1 MSEVDSLINSL
12 ESKLKISEDVKTLM
26 NYTTSYTTS
35 YTSCKSINERISTE
49 ICNDTIKALSD
60 VECLDTYKGCE
71 SLKKNVISLTSV
83 LKKNEISEEQQKKI
97 TDDYLL
103 SLIPPGL
110 KGVIRGNKF
119 NQIVKEHI
127 LSLNL
132 DSELYT
138 VAFESNCSEYK
149 TSEIPD
155 WYILNKLSK
164 KLMIGMNQ
172 LDLWGGGQQINR
184 GSKYIVSFPDNSE
197 KIKLVCVVAN
207 PITLSS
213 EKNKAFKLFQ
223 KGFEENTLC
232 YLKNLKN
239 ILDCNRY
246 KCKVF
251 LQIK

>member
-1 MSEVDSLINSL
+1 MTEVDSLINSL
-12 ESKLKISEDVKTLM
+12 KSKLKISEDVKPSM
-26 NYTTSYTTS
+26 NYTSC

-60 VECLDTYKGCE
+60 VECLERYKSCE
-71 SLKKNVISLTSV
+71 SLKKNILSLTTV
-83 LKKNEISEEQQKKI
+83 LKKNEISEEDQKKI

-132 DSELYT
+132 DRELYT
-138 VAFESNCSEYK
+138 VEFESNSSEYI

-155 WYILNKLSK
+155 WYILHKESK

-184 GSKYIVSFPDNSE
+184 GSKYIVSFPDNSN
-197 KIKLVCVVAN
+197 ILRLVCVVAN
-207 PITLSS
+207 PITLTS

-223 KGFEENTLC
+223 KGFEQNSLC

-239 ILDCNRY
+239 IIEIFF
-246 KCKVF
+246 K
-251 LQIK
+251 

>member
-1 MSEVDSLINSL
+1 MTEVDSLTNSL
-12 ESKLKISEDVKTLM
+12 ESKLKISEDVKPLM
-26 NYTTSYTTS
+26 NYTRS
-35 YTSCKSINERISTE
+35 YTSCKSINERISNE

-60 VECLDTYKGCE
+60 VECLERYKSCE
-71 SLKKNVISLTSV
+71 SLKKNILSLTTV
-83 LKKNEISEEQQKKI
+83 LKKNEISEEDQKKI

-132 DSELYT
+132 DKELYT
-138 VAFESNCSEYK
+138 VEFESNSSEYT

-155 WYILNKLSK
+155 WYILHKESK

-184 GSKYIVSFPDNSE
+184 GSKYIVSFPDNSN
-197 KIKLVCVVAN
+197 ILRLICVVAN
-207 PITLSS
+207 PITLTS
-213 EKNKAFKLFQ
+213 EKNKSFKLFQ
-223 KGFEENTLC
+223 KGFEQNSLC

-239 ILDCNRY
+239 IIELFF
-246 KCKVF
+246 K
-251 LQIK
+251 

>member
-12 ESKLKISEDVKTLM
+12 ESKLKISEDVKPLM
-26 NYTTSYTTS
+26 NYTTSYTN
-35 YTSCKSINERISTE
+35 CKSINERISNE

-60 VECLDTYKGCE
+60 IECLERYKSCE
-71 SLKKNVISLTSV
+71 SLKKNILSLTTV
-83 LKKNEISEEQQKKI
+83 LKKNEISEEDQKKI

-119 NQIVKEHI
+119 NQIVKDYI
-127 LSLNL
+127 SSLNL
-132 DSELYT
+132 DKEKYT
-138 VAFESNCSEYK
+138 IDFEESCSEYK

-155 WYILNKLSK
+155 WYILEKETK
-164 KLMIGMNQ
+164 KVMIGMNQ

-239 ILDCNRY
+239 IIELFFKTRY
-246 KCKVF
+246 F
-251 LQIK
+251 

>member
-1 MSEVDSLINSL
+1 MTELEILINSL
-12 ESKLKISEDVKTLM
+12 ESKLKISEDVKPLM
-26 NYTTSYTTS
+26 NYSN
-35 YTSCKSINERISTE
+35 CKSINERISNE

-60 VECLDTYKGCE
+60 IECLDRYKECE
-71 SLKKNVISLTSV
+71 SLKKNVISLTTV

-119 NQIVKEHI
+119 NQIVKDYI
-127 LSLNL
+127 SSLNL
-132 DSELYT
+132 DKEKYR
-138 VAFESNCSEYK
+138 VEFEQTCLEYV

-155 WYILNKLSK
+155 WYILEKETK
-164 KLMIGMNQ
+164 KVMIGMNQ

-232 YLKNLKN
+232 YLKNLKT
-239 ILDCNRY
+239 IIDLFFKIR
-246 KCKVF
+246 
-251 LQIK
+251 

>member
-1 MSEVDSLINSL
+1 
-12 ESKLKISEDVKTLM
+12 M
-26 NYTTSYTTS
+26 NYSN
-35 YTSCKSINERISTE
+35 CKSINERISNE
-49 ICNDTIKALSD
+49 ICNDTIIALSD
-60 VECLDTYKGCE
+60 IECLDRYKECE
-71 SLKKNVISLTSV
+71 SLKKNVISLTTV

-119 NQIVKEHI
+119 NQIVKDYI
-127 LSLNL
+127 SSLNL
-132 DSELYT
+132 DKEKYR
-138 VAFESNCSEYK
+138 VEFEQTCLEYV

-155 WYILNKLSK
+155 WYILEKETK
-164 KLMIGMNQ
+164 KVMIGMNQ

-239 ILDCNRY
+239 IIDLFFKIRY
-246 KCKVF
+246 
-251 LQIK
+251 

>member
-1 MSEVDSLINSL
+1 MTEVDSLINSL
-12 ESKLKISEDVKTLM
+12 ESKLKISEDVKPLM
-26 NYTTSYTTS
+26 NYTTSYTN
-35 YTSCKSINERISTE
+35 CKSINERISNE

-60 VECLDTYKGCE
+60 IECLERYKSCE
-71 SLKKNVISLTSV
+71 SLKKNILSLTTV
-83 LKKNEISEEQQKKI
+83 LKKNEISEEDQKKI

-132 DSELYT
+132 DRDLYT
-138 VAFESNCSEYK
+138 VEFESNSSEYT

-155 WYILNKLSK
+155 WYILHKESK

-184 GSKYIVSFPDNSE
+184 GSKYIVSFPDNSR
-197 KIKLVCVVAN
+197 ILRLVCVVAN
-207 PITLSS
+207 PITLTS
-213 EKNKAFKLFQ
+213 EKNKSFKLFQ
-223 KGFEENTLC
+223 KGFEQNSLC

-239 ILDCNRY
+239 IIELFF
-246 KCKVF
+246 K
-251 LQIK
+251 

>member
-1 MSEVDSLINSL
+1 MTEVDSLINSL
-12 ESKLKISEDVKTLM
+12 KSKLKISEDVKPLM
-26 NYTTSYTTS
+26 NYTSC

-60 VECLDTYKGCE
+60 VECLERYKSCE
-71 SLKKNVISLTSV
+71 SLKKNILSLTTV
-83 LKKNEISEEQQKKI
+83 LKKNEISEEDQKKI

-132 DSELYT
+132 DRELYT
-138 VAFESNCSEYK
+138 VEFESNSSEYI

-155 WYILNKLSK
+155 WYILHKESK

-184 GSKYIVSFPDNSE
+184 GSKYIVSFPDNSN
-197 KIKLVCVVAN
+197 ILRLVCVVAN
-207 PITLSS
+207 PITLTS

-223 KGFEENTLC
+223 KGFEQNSLC

-239 ILDCNRY
+239 IIELFF
-246 KCKVF
+246 K
-251 LQIK
+251 

>member
-1 MSEVDSLINSL
+1 MTELESLIDSL
-12 ESKLKISEDVKTLM
+12 ESKLKISEDVKPLM
-26 NYTTSYTTS
+26 NYSN
-35 YTSCKSINERISTE
+35 CKSINERISNE

-60 VECLDTYKGCE
+60 IECLDRYKECE
-71 SLKKNVISLTSV
+71 SLKKNVISLMTV

-119 NQIVKEHI
+119 NHIVKDYI
-127 LSLNL
+127 SSLNL
-132 DSELYT
+132 DKEKYR
-138 VAFESNCSEYK
+138 VEFEQTCLEYV

-155 WYILNKLSK
+155 WYILEKETK
-164 KLMIGMNQ
+164 KVMIGMNQ

-184 GSKYIVSFPDNSE
+184 GSKYILSFSDNSE

-213 EKNKAFKLFQ
+213 DKNKAFKLFQ

-232 YLKNLKN
+232 YLKNLKT
-239 ILDCNRY
+239 IIDLFFKIRY
-246 KCKVF
+246 
-251 LQIK
+251 

>member
-1 MSEVDSLINSL
+1 MTEVESLIDCL
-12 ESKLKISEDVKTLM
+12 ESKLKISEDVKPLM
-26 NYTTSYTTS
+26 NYSN
-35 YTSCKSINERISTE
+35 CKSINERISNE

-60 VECLDTYKGCE
+60 IECLDRYKACD
-71 SLKKNVISLTSV
+71 SLKKNVISLTTV
-83 LKKNEISEEQQKKI
+83 LKKNEISEEQQQKI

-127 LSLNL
+127 SSLNL
-132 DSELYT
+132 DKEKYR
-138 VAFESNCSEYK
+138 VEFEESCLEYV

-155 WYILNKLSK
+155 WYILEKETK

-184 GSKYIVSFPDNSE
+184 GSKYIVDNSFPSKN
-197 KIKLVCVVAN
+197 IKLVCVVAN
-207 PITLSS
+207 PITLTS
-213 EKNKAFKLFQ
+213 EKNKVFKLFQ

-239 ILDCNRY
+239 IIEHFF
-246 KCKVF
+246 K
-251 LQIK
+251 

>member
-1 MSEVDSLINSL
+1 MTEVDSLINLINSL
-12 ESKLKISEDVKTLM
+12 ESKLKISEDVKPLM
-26 NYTTSYTTS
+26 NYTRS
-35 YTSCKSINERISTE
+35 YTSCNSINERISNE

-60 VECLDTYKGCE
+60 IECLERYKSCE
-71 SLKKNVISLTSV
+71 SLKKNILSLTTV
-83 LKKNEISEEQQKKI
+83 LKKNEISEEDQKKI

-132 DSELYT
+132 DRDLYT
-138 VAFESNCSEYK
+138 VEFESNSSEYI

-155 WYILNKLSK
+155 WYILHKESK

-184 GSKYIVSFPDNSE
+184 GSKYIVSFPDNSSLLR
-197 KIKLVCVVAN
+197 LVCVVAN
-207 PITLSS
+207 PITLTS
-213 EKNKAFKLFQ
+213 EKNKSFKLFQ
-223 KGFEENTLC
+223 KGFEQNSLC

-239 ILDCNRY
+239 IIELFF
-246 KCKVF
+246 K
-251 LQIK
+251 

>member
-1 MSEVDSLINSL
+1 MSEVDILINSL
-12 ESKLKISEDVKTLM
+12 ESKLKISEDV
-26 NYTTSYTTS
+26 NTSMS
-35 YTSCKSINERISTE
+35 YTSCKSINERISKE
-49 ICNDTIKALSD
+49 VCNDTIKAISD
-60 VECLDTYKGCE
+60 VECLDRYKSCE
-71 SLKKNVISLTSV
+71 SLKKNVVSLTTV
-83 LKKNEISEEQQKKI
+83 LKNNSIDEEQQKKI

-184 GSKYIVSFPDNSE
+184 GSKYIVSFPDNSDTLR
-197 KIKLVCVVAN
+197 LVCVVAN
-207 PITLSS
+207 SITLSS

-223 KGFEENTLC
+223 KGFEQNSLC

-239 ILDCNRY
+239 IIE
-246 KCKVF
+246 VF
-251 LQIK
+251 FK

>member
-1 MSEVDSLINSL
+1 MTELEILINSL
-12 ESKLKISEDVKTLM
+12 ESKLKISEDVKPLM
-26 NYTTSYTTS
+26 NYSN
-35 YTSCKSINERISTE
+35 CKSINERISNE

-60 VECLDTYKGCE
+60 IECLDRYKECE
-71 SLKKNVISLTSV
+71 SLKKNVISLTTV
-83 LKKNEISEEQQKKI
+83 LKKNEINEEQQKKI

-119 NQIVKEHI
+119 NQIVKDYI
-127 LSLNL
+127 SSLNL
-132 DSELYT
+132 DKEKYR
-138 VAFESNCSEYK
+138 VEFEQTCLEYV

-155 WYILNKLSK
+155 WYILEKETK
-164 KLMIGMNQ
+164 KVMIGMNQ

-232 YLKNLKN
+232 YLKNLKT
-239 ILDCNRY
+239 IIDLFFKIR
-246 KCKVF
+246 
-251 LQIK
+251 

>member
-1 MSEVDSLINSL
+1 MTEVDSLINSL
-12 ESKLKISEDVKTLM
+12 ESKLKISEDVKPLM
-26 NYTTSYTTS
+26 NYTTS
-35 YTSCKSINERISTE
+35 YTSCKSINERISNE

-60 VECLDTYKGCE
+60 IECLERYKSCE
-71 SLKKNVISLTSV
+71 SLKKNILSLTTV
-83 LKKNEISEEQQKKI
+83 LKKNEISEEDQKKI

-132 DSELYT
+132 DKELYT
-138 VAFESNCSEYK
+138 VEFESNSSEYI

-155 WYILNKLSK
+155 WYILHKESK

-184 GSKYIVSFPDNSE
+184 GSKYIVSFPDNSS
-197 KIKLVCVVAN
+197 ILRLVCVIAN
-207 PITLSS
+207 PITLTS
-213 EKNKAFKLFQ
+213 EKNKSFKLFQ
-223 KGFEENTLC
+223 KGFEQNSLC

-239 ILDCNRY
+239 IIELFF
-246 KCKVF
+246 K
-251 LQIK
+251 

>member
-1 MSEVDSLINSL
+1 MTELESLIDSL
-12 ESKLKISEDVKTLM
+12 ESKLKISEDVKPLM
-26 NYTTSYTTS
+26 NYSN
-35 YTSCKSINERISTE
+35 CKSINERISNE

-60 VECLDTYKGCE
+60 IECLDRYKECE
-71 SLKKNVISLTSV
+71 SLKKNVISLTTV

-119 NQIVKEHI
+119 NQIVKDYI
-127 LSLNL
+127 SSLNL
-132 DSELYT
+132 DKEKYR
-138 VAFESNCSEYK
+138 VEFEQTCLEYV

-155 WYILNKLSK
+155 WYILEKETK
-164 KLMIGMNQ
+164 KVMIGMNQ

-232 YLKNLKN
+232 YLKNLKT
-239 ILDCNRY
+239 IIDLFFKIR
-246 KCKVF
+246 
-251 LQIK
+251 

>member
-1 MSEVDSLINSL
+1 MRRYYTKMTEVDSLINLINSL
-12 ESKLKISEDVKTLM
+12 ESKLKISEDVKPLM
-26 NYTTSYTTS
+26 NYTTS
-35 YTSCKSINERISTE
+35 YTSCKSINERISNE

-60 VECLDTYKGCE
+60 IECLERYKSCE
-71 SLKKNVISLTSV
+71 SLKKNILSLTTV
-83 LKKNEISEEQQKKI
+83 LKKNEISEEDQKKI

-132 DSELYT
+132 DRELYT
-138 VAFESNCSEYK
+138 VEFESNSSEYI

-155 WYILNKLSK
+155 WYILHKESK

-184 GSKYIVSFPDNSE
+184 GSKYIVSFPDNSS
-197 KIKLVCVVAN
+197 ILRLVCVVAN
-207 PITLSS
+207 PITLTS
-213 EKNKAFKLFQ
+213 EKNKSFKLFQ
-223 KGFEENTLC
+223 KGFEQNSLC

-239 ILDCNRY
+239 IIELFF
-246 KCKVF
+246 K
-251 LQIK
+251 

>member
-12 ESKLKISEDVKTLM
+12 ESKLKISEDVKPLM
-26 NYTTSYTTS
+26 NYTTS
-35 YTSCKSINERISTE
+35 YTSCKSINERVSNE
-49 ICNDTIKALSD
+49 ICNNTIKALSD
-60 VECLDTYKGCE
+60 IECLERYKSCE
-71 SLKKNVISLTSV
+71 SLKKNILSLTTV
-83 LKKNEISEEQQKKI
+83 LKKNEISEEDQKKI

-132 DSELYT
+132 DKELYT
-138 VAFESNCSEYK
+138 VEFESNSSEYI

-155 WYILNKLSK
+155 WYILHKESK

-184 GSKYIVSFPDNSE
+184 GSKYIVSFPDNSS
-197 KIKLVCVVAN
+197 ILRLVCVIAN
-207 PITLSS
+207 PITLTS
-213 EKNKAFKLFQ
+213 EKNKSFKLFQ
-223 KGFEENTLC
+223 KGFEQNSLC

-239 ILDCNRY
+239 IIELFF
-246 KCKVF
+246 K
-251 LQIK
+251 

>member
-1 MSEVDSLINSL
+1 MTELESLIDCL
-12 ESKLKISEDVKTLM
+12 ESKLKISEDVKPLM
-26 NYTTSYTTS
+26 NYSN
-35 YTSCKSINERISTE
+35 CKSINDRISNE

-60 VECLDTYKGCE
+60 IECLDRYKECE
-71 SLKKNVISLTSV
+71 SLKKNVISLTTV

-119 NQIVKEHI
+119 NQIVKDYI
-127 LSLNL
+127 SSLNL
-132 DSELYT
+132 DKEKYK
-138 VAFESNCSEYK
+138 VEFEESCLEYV

-155 WYILNKLSK
+155 WYILEKETK
-164 KLMIGMNQ
+164 KVMIGMNQ

-232 YLKNLKN
+232 YLKNLKT
-239 ILDCNRY
+239 IIDLFFKIR
-246 KCKVF
+246 
-251 LQIK
+251 